1 MTGREQYQVTARQA
15 LRADAAAVVV
25 SKEVAESRDFEL
37 RLSKD
42 NGATSILLPTVEGI
56 EWSDTSDEG
65 SVNSSPTISGAV
77 TLRQPLENGK
87 STLPDI
93 QPNDLFECLA
103 NGKTVWKMRAV
114 QPAYSATDG
123 TVTVELQDE
132 MRQLALS
139 RANFAYAN
147 KRPDEIATDV
157 CNKFGIKRGSLLRM
171 KILDSKTGQ
180 PSATSVVVHK
190 LKQNSA
196 SPQGVIRTAYSDGQR
211 LSGQRYVMRWNY
223 LLDQLEVTAMQ
234 PGTIAYRF
242 TESTITDAQI
252 EVKSKGNFATSLQ
265 ASWRIPMPKLKTNE
279 AKKSWVKKH
288 PRSKPIVV
296 KADAAVVK
304 RFGNISQYV
313 EITAKNKSEALK
325 KAKNDLAARI
335 VPVKTL
341 TFTTAGVAAV
351 RRGDYIEV
359 HLPNQGFDHRQLW
372 VQSVSHSVS
381 ESYTMEVTARFDD
394 PMNAKKIK
402 AEAEAAARYR
412 KAQAKKKKA
421 AKTTS
426 ASGYAW
432 HTVGATQ
439 DNYSGGA
446 VACGDRYKNG
456 GFSYAELG
464 VDGDNAGMST
474 HGGFLADLF
483 IASGELKSAT
493 GTGLPCGFKV
503 QVRKIVGGKGVGK
516 IYTLTKVDNGSG
528 QPGNSH
534 FKIDLEPG
542 ITAALGFTLND
553 SENIQVRRA

>member
-265 ASWRIPMPKLKTNE
+265 ASWRIPMPKLKTNK

-553 SENIQVRRA
+553 SVNIQVRRA

>member
-1 MTGREQYQVTARQA
+1 MTGREQYQATARQA
-15 LRADAAAVVV
+15 LRADAVANAVV
-25 SKEVAESRDFEL
+25 SSNEVAESRDFQL

-42 NGATSILLPTVEGI
+42 NGATSVLLPTVEQI

-65 SVNSSPTISGAV
+65 SVNSSPTITGSV
-77 TLRQPLENGK
+77 TLRQPLEDGK

-93 QPNDLFECLA
+93 QPNDRFECLL

-114 QPAYSATDG
+114 QPAYSASDG
-123 TVTVELQDE
+123 TVSIELQDE

-139 RANFAYAN
+139 RANFAYAD
-147 KRPDEIATDV
+147 KRPDEIALSV
-157 CNKFGIKRGSLLRM
+157 CNRFGIKRGSLLRM
-171 KILDSKTGQ
+171 KILNSKTGQ
-180 PSATSVVVHK
+180 PSTTSVAVHK
-190 LKQNSA
+190 LKQKSA
-196 SPQGVIRTAYSDGQR
+196 SPSGVIRAAYSNGQR
-211 LSGQRYVMRWNY
+211 LSGQRYLMRWNHV
-223 LLDQLEVTAMQ
+223 LDQLEVTAMQ
-234 PGTIAYRF
+234 PGMVTYKF

-252 EVKSKGNFATSLQ
+252 EVKSKGTFATSLQ
-265 ASWRIPMPKLKTNE
+265 ASWRVPMPKLKTNK

-288 PRSKPIVV
+288 PRKTIVV
-296 KADAAVVK
+296 KADAAVI
-304 RFGNISQYV
+304 RRYGNISKYV
-313 EITAKNKSEALK
+313 EITAKNKKEALD
-325 KAKNDLAARI
+325 KAKNDLAASM

-341 TFTTAGVAAV
+341 TFTTAGVAGV

-359 HLPNQGFDHRQLW
+359 HLPNQGFNHRQLW
-372 VQSVSHSVS
+372 VQSVSHSVG

-394 PMNAKKIK
+394 PMNGTKIR
-402 AEAEAAARYR
+402 AEAAAAARYR
-412 KAQAKKKKA
+412 KAQAKKKKE
-421 AKTTS
+421 AKAST
-426 ASGYAW
+426 SGYAW

-464 VDGDNAGMST
+464 VAGTNAGMSS

-503 QVRKIVGGKGVGK
+503 QVRKVVGGKGVGK

-528 QPGNSH
+528 QPGNRH

-553 SENIQVRRA
+553 SVDIQVRRA